1 MLPSHAIRW
10 SMDAG
15 TLNGC
20 PDAEE
25 LTPGVLNKGAS
36 SGILFCFAV
45 ATGSPDLASI
55 SFILL
60 CCCWPMSMSTTV
72 QEPPHVLAVDDS
84 LVDRV
89 VISRLLRSSK
99 YRVTTVDSGKKA
111 LEVLS
116 LGHQSV
122 QLIITDYCM
131 PEMTGY
137 DLLKRVKESAELRG
151 IPVVI
156 MSSENSPARIRRC
169 LDEGAEEFLIKPVR
183 PSDVSRLCTRVAAAM
198 PMR

>member
-1 MLPSHAIRW
+1 
-10 SMDAG
+10 
-15 TLNGC
+15 
-20 PDAEE
+20 
-25 LTPGVLNKGAS
+25 
-36 SGILFCFAV
+36 
-45 ATGSPDLASI
+45 
-55 SFILL
+55 
-60 CCCWPMSMSTTV
+60 MSTTA

-116 LGHQSV
+116 LGRESV

-183 PSDVSRLCTRVAAAM
+183 PSDVSRLCTRAIAAM

>member
-1 MLPSHAIRW
+1 MSSTNPPSATSHVVLTRHPLEHGCGLSEW
-10 SMDAG
+10 QSRCRGTDSMSFKKGLLQASASPSIPFCRR
-15 TLNGC
+15 C
-20 PDAEE
+20 P
-25 LTPGVLNKGAS
+25 
-36 SGILFCFAV
+36 
-45 ATGSPDLASI
+45 
-55 SFILL
+55 
-60 CCCWPMSMSTTV
+60 MSTTA

-116 LGHQSV
+116 LGHESV

-183 PSDVSRLCTRVAAAM
+183 PSDVSRLCTRAIAAM

>member
-1 MLPSHAIRW
+1 
-10 SMDAG
+10 
-15 TLNGC
+15 
-20 PDAEE
+20 
-25 LTPGVLNKGAS
+25 
-36 SGILFCFAV
+36 
-45 ATGSPDLASI
+45 
-55 SFILL
+55 
-60 CCCWPMSMSTTV
+60 MSTTV
-72 QEPPHVLAVDDS
+72 LETPHVLAVDDS

-116 LGHQSV
+116 LDHQSV

-156 MSSENSPARIRRC
+156 MSSENSPSRIRRC

-183 PSDVSRLCTRVAAAM
+183 PSDVSRLCTRAIAAPAM